1 MPMDRHTMLA
11 LLVSLLIAPPGH
23 AADPSDAAMNRL
35 ASAKGCY
42 LCHRAE
48 SGQPNPHAMLPFAPS
63 WKDIALEYK
72 GQKGAEKRLT
82 AIVFEGSGSDA
93 KKQLWYGKVGQV
105 GMLANRSGIDRNQ
118 ARQLVHWILS
128 SAP

>member
-1 MPMDRHTMLA
+1 MDRHTVLV
-11 LLVSLLIAPPGH
+11 LLVSLLIAPAGR
-23 AADPSDAAMNRL
+23 AAEPSDAAMNRL

-42 LCHRAE
+42 LCHRADPK
-48 SGQPNPHAMLPFAPS
+48 QPNPSAMLPSAPS

-72 GQKGAEKRLT
+72 GQKGAEERLT
-82 AIVFEGSGSDA
+82 TIVLEGSGSDPA
-93 KKQLWYGKVGQV
+93 KQHWRGKVSQV
-105 GMLANRSGIDRNQ
+105 GMLPNKSGIDEKQ